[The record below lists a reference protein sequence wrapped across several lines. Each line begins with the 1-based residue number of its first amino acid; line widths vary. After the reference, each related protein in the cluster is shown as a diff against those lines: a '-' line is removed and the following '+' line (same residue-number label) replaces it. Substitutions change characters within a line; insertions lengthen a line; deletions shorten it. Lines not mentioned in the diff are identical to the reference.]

1 MLHIIQSNRME
12 ALQSQFNTVMKTAPL
27 DDPFQQEIVLVQS
40 PGMSQWLKNGLSTSV
55 GVAAQIDFPL
65 PLSFIWRLY
74 QQFLPDVPAESPYN
88 KANMTWK
95 LFNILPTK
103 LLKSEYSALANYLGL
118 DANDVSELDTDE
130 LDGLKL
136 FSLCE
141 KIADVYDQY
150 LMYRPD
156 WLAIWGSGEDKLTDV
171 DVTIANW
178 QPDLWRALL
187 SHTQQLGQ
195 SAYNRANMH
204 EQLITALTN
213 ARAEELPERI
223 SIFGL
228 SAMPT
233 SQLEVFQALGSKTEV
248 LLFFFNPS
256 EHYWGDLVDEKTQ
269 AKINAKFAKRPS
281 IDAQNDQEQ
290 DYYNVGNP
298 LLSSWGK
305 LGRDYLEQLL
315 QLDARWLDGFVEDF
329 TDSLLSKIQEEVYQL
344 AFKGESLQ
352 ADPNWFVNDEGKIAI
367 NLDDN
372 SIRLQDCHTPLREVE
387 CLHDHLL
394 GLFNQHPDLTPKD
407 VIVMMPDVGRY
418 SPYIEAVFGSA
429 QETRKIPFALADMA
443 IEQEKP
449 VLTSFVT
456 LVNLPFSRFGVSDIL
471 DLLGVEAIANRFEV
485 EEREFEQIKY
495 WLEQVAIKW
504 GLDASNK
511 AEHGLP
517 EIPLNTWLHGLNRL
531 LLGIASAREDIAFG
545 DVYPADLVEGMAINT
560 LSKLVAFTEALNVAK
575 TNLNRP
581 ANLAQKAELL
591 KQLIGEFYHQEAE
604 QSWDL
609 MLLTKLTDT
618 LQKHFE
624 NGDMSGVVEPRV
636 LAYLIKQGIQEKGV
650 GQRFL
655 SGAVNFCTLMPM
667 RAVPFKVVCLLG
679 MNDADYPRQVQPIGF
694 DLVPNSTRRKGD
706 RSRKLDDRYL
716 FLEALLSARQHFYI
730 SFIGRSCFN
739 NEVQVPSV
747 LVSEL
752 FEYIDRSFYYPDSAI
767 KPSINLKLYA
777 PLQPFNPIHYTKGLQ
792 HSYNPNWLLSFEA
805 QASTPA
811 SPIECLLPDELEINQ
826 LMRACI
832 APQNYFY
839 LYCLGVKINPV
850 AEYQDDSEPFA
861 LDPLTRYQYLQE
873 IVECSLNN
881 SPIKAAQVLQ
891 RGELGQ
897 AFIGEIQL
905 ESLQQ
910 RVLPMVGIL
919 KSHLTDLRAPVEV
932 SLEINDVK
940 LVGWLDKLT
949 ATKQVFYRPASIKA
963 KDKIRAFLCHLLAN
977 LTVSAMPTV
986 VIGLDEQVTFEPID
1000 SKSAERLLYE
1010 WVDFY
1015 KQIITRPV
1023 PFFPATSYAFASSD
1037 DLSKAQSKFAGG
1049 QYVGIGESEDP
1060 YVALNFS
1067 ALEPCLEEFMLLSKS
1082 ILGPMIALEQEA
1094 HHGDA

>member
-40 PGMSQWLKNGLSTSV
+40 PGMSQWLKNGLSKSV

-95 LFNILPTK
+95 LFNVLPTK
-103 LLKSEYSALANYLGL
+103 LQEPDYYSLASYL
-118 DANDVSELDTDE
+118 ELDSKNVLECGSDE
-130 LDGLKL
+130 LDSLKL
-136 FSLCE
+136 FTLCE

-156 WLAIWGSGEDKLTDV
+156 WLAIWESGEDKLTDV
-171 DVTIANW
+171 DVTVASW
-178 QPDLWRALL
+178 QPDLWRALVF
-187 SHTQQLGQ
+187 HTQQLGQ
-195 SAYNRANMH
+195 STYNRANMH
-204 EQLITALTN
+204 EQLLTALTN
-213 ARAEELPERI
+213 AKAEDLPERI

-233 SQLEVFQALGSKTEV
+233 SQLEVFQALGCKTEV

-269 AKINAKFAKRPS
+269 AKINAKYAKRPS
-281 IDAQNDQEQ
+281 IEAQNDEEQ
-290 DYYNVGNP
+290 DYYNIGNP

-329 TDSLLSKIQEEVYQL
+329 ADNLLSKIHDEVYQL

-367 NLDDN
+367 DLEDN

-429 QETRKIPFALADMA
+429 QEARKIPFALADMA

-485 EEREFEQIKY
+485 EDREFEQIKF
-495 WLEQVAIKW
+495 WLEQVAIRW
-504 GLDASNK
+504 GLDAKNK

-531 LLGIASAREDIAFG
+531 LLGIASEREDIAYS

-560 LSKLVAFTEALNVAK
+560 LSKLIAFVEALNTAK
-575 TNLNRP
+575 VSLNRP

-591 KQLIGEFYHQEAE
+591 NQLIGEFYHQEAE

-609 MLLTKLTDT
+609 MLLTKLTEI
-618 LQKHFE
+618 LQKHFD
-624 NGDMSGVVEPRV
+624 NGDMLGDVEPRV
-636 LAYLIKQGIQEKGV
+636 VAYLIKQGIGEKGV

-655 SGAVNFCTLMPM
+655 AGAVNFCTLMPM

-716 FLEALLSARQHFYI
+716 FLEALLSARLHFYV

-739 NEVQVPSV
+739 NEIQVPSV

-752 FEYIDRSFYYPDSAI
+752 FEYIDRSFYYPDSHI
-767 KPSINLKLYA
+767 KPSIQLKQSA
-777 PLQPFNPIHYTKGLQ
+777 PLQPFNPIHYQTGAQ
-792 HSYNPNWLLSFEA
+792 HSYNPNWLLPFDA
-805 QASTPA
+805 QANSSA
-811 SPIECLLPDELEINQ
+811 SPIDCILPDELEVTQ
-826 LMRACI
+826 LMRACT

-839 LYCLGVKINPV
+839 LHCLGVKINPV
-850 AEYQDDSEPFA
+850 TEYQDDSEPFA

-873 IVECSLNN
+873 IVECSLNGTQM
-881 SPIKAAQVLQ
+881 KVEQVLQ

-910 RVLPMVGIL
+910 RVLPMIGVL
-919 KSHLTDLRAPVEV
+919 KSHLIGVREPVEIA
-932 SLEINDVK
+932 LEINDVK

-949 ATKQVFYRPASIKA
+949 ASEQVFYRPASIKA
-963 KDKIRAFLCHLLAN
+963 KDKIRAFICHLLAN
-977 LTVSAMPTV
+977 LTVCTMPTV

-1000 SKSAERLLYE
+1000 AQNAEQLLCV
-1010 WVDFY
+1010 WVEFY

-1023 PFFPATSYAFASSD
+1023 PFFPATSYAFASTE
-1037 DLSKAQSKFAGG
+1037 DLSKAQNKFAGG
-1049 QYVGIGESEDP
+1049 QYIGIGESEDP
-1060 YVALNFS
+1060 YVALNFNT
-1067 ALEPCLEEFMLLSKS
+1067 LESCLEEFMSLSKS
-1082 ILGPMIALEQEA
+1082 ILGPMIALEKESQ
-1094 HHGDA
+1094 HGDA

>member
-27 DDPFQQEIVLVQS
+27 DDPFQQEVVLVQS
-40 PGMSQWLKNGLSTSV
+40 PGMSQWLKNGLSQCV

-88 KANMTWK
+88 KTNMTWK
-95 LFNILPTK
+95 LFNILPEK
-103 LLKSEYSALANYLGL
+103 LSLPGYASLANYL
-118 DANDVSELDTDE
+118 AIDTEQGGPGGDE
-130 LDGLKL
+130 PDGLKL
-136 FSLCE
+136 FTLCE

-156 WLAIWGSGEDKLTDV
+156 WLAVWETGEDALTDV
-171 DVTIANW
+171 DVAIANW
-178 QPDLWRALL
+178 QPDLWRALIAY
-187 SHTQQLGQ
+187 TDQLGQ

-204 EQLITALTN
+204 EQLLTALTN
-213 ARAEELPERI
+213 APTEALPERI

-233 SQLEVFQALGSKTEV
+233 SQLEVFQALGTKVDV

-269 AKINAKFAKRPS
+269 AKINAKYVKRPA
-281 IDAQNDQEQ
+281 IEAHNDQEE
-290 DYYNVGNP
+290 DYYNIGNP

-305 LGRDYLEQLL
+305 LGRDYLEQLI

-329 TDSLLSKIQEEVYQL
+329 NDSLLSKIQQEVYQL
-344 AFKGESLQ
+344 AFKGASLQ
-352 ADPNWFVNDEGKIAI
+352 ADPNWFVNDDGKLTI
-367 NLDDN
+367 NDDDN
-372 SIRLQDCHTPLREVE
+372 SVSLQDCHTPLREVE

-394 GLFNQHPDLTPKD
+394 NLFNQHPELTPKD
-407 VIVMMPDVGRY
+407 VIVMMPDVGSY

-429 QETRKIPFALADMA
+429 EGKRKIPFALADMA

-456 LVNLPFSRFGVSDIL
+456 LVNLPFSRFGVSDIM
-471 DLLGVEAIANRFEV
+471 DLLGVEAISNRFEI
-485 EEREFEQIKY
+485 EEREFEQIKF

-511 AEHGLP
+511 ADHGLP

-531 LLGIASAREDIAFG
+531 LLGIASAREDIEYAN
-545 DVYPADLVEGMAINT
+545 VYPADLVEGMAINI
-560 LSKLVAFTEALNVAK
+560 LSKLVAFIEALNSAK
-575 TNLNRP
+575 VKLIAP

-591 KQLIGEFYHQEAE
+591 KQLIGEFYHEETE

-618 LQKHFE
+618 LQKHFD
-624 NGDMSGVVEPRV
+624 NGDMTHVVEPRV

-655 SGAVNFCTLMPM
+655 AGAVNFCTLMPM

-694 DLVPNSTRRKGD
+694 DLVPHSSRRKGD

-716 FLEALLSARQHFYI
+716 FLEALLSARLHFYV

-752 FEYIDRSFYYPDSAI
+752 FEYIDRSFYYPSCEL
-767 KPSINLKLYA
+767 KPSDKLKTQA
-777 PLQPFNPIHYTKGLQ
+777 PLQPFNPIHYQQGNFQ
-792 HSYNPNWLLSFEA
+792 SYNTNWLLQFEA
-805 QASTPA
+805 CETNEAL
-811 SPIECLLPDELEINQ
+811 PIRQCAPDELEVSQ
-826 LMRACI
+826 LLRACV
-832 APQNYFY
+832 APQSYFY
-839 LYCLGVKINPV
+839 QHCLGVKINPTT
-850 AEYQDDSEPFA
+850 EYQDDSEPFT
-861 LDPLTRYQYLQE
+861 LDPLTRYQYLHE
-873 IVECSLNN
+873 LVESNLNDM
-881 SPIKAAQVLQ
+881 PIKPAQLLQ

-897 AFIGEIQL
+897 AYIGEIQL

-910 RVLPMVGIL
+910 RVLPMLGVL
-919 KSHLTDLRAPVEV
+919 KSHLTDVRGPVEV
-932 SLEINDVK
+932 AMTVNDIK
-940 LVGWLDKLT
+940 LVGWLDKLC
-949 ATKQVFYRPASIKA
+949 AGQQVFYRPASIKA
-963 KDKIRAFLCHLLAN
+963 KDKIRAFICHLLAN
-977 LTVSAMPTV
+977 LVVSPMPTI
-986 VIGLDEQVTFEPID
+986 VIGLDEQVTFEPLD
-1000 SKSAERLLYE
+1000 TQSAERLLRE
-1010 WVDFY
+1010 WIEFY
-1015 KQIITRPV
+1015 KLINTRPI
-1023 PFFPATSYAFASSD
+1023 PFFPATSYAYASTD
-1037 DLSKAQSKFAGG
+1037 DLGKAQTKFAGG
-1049 QYVGIGESEDP
+1049 QYIGLGESEDP
-1060 YVALNFS
+1060 YVALNFNS
-1067 ALEPCLEEFMLLSKS
+1067 LEPCLEEFMSLSKS
-1082 ILGPMIALEQEA
+1082 MLGPMIALEQEA
-1094 HHGDA
+1094 QHGDA

>member
-27 DDPFQQEIVLVQS
+27 DDPFQQEVVLVQS
-40 PGMSQWLKNGLSTSV
+40 PGMSQWLKNGLGTSI

-88 KANMTWK
+88 KTNMAWK
-95 LFNILPTK
+95 LFNILPAK
-103 LLKSEYSALANYLGL
+103 LDVPSYASLANYLASESGSGL
-118 DANDVSELDTDE
+118 SAEDDGPDA
-130 LDGLKL
+130 LKL
-136 FSLCE
+136 FTLCE

-156 WLAIWGSGEDKLTDV
+156 WLAIWEAGEDRLADV
-171 DVTIANW
+171 DVGIASW
-178 QPDLWRALL
+178 QPDLWRELVR
-187 SHTQQLGQ
+187 HTQQLGQ

-204 EQLITALTN
+204 EQLLTALTQ
-213 ARAEELPERI
+213 AASEDLPERI

-233 SQLEVFQALGSKTEV
+233 SQLEVFQALGTKTEV

-269 AKINAKFAKRPS
+269 AKINAKYAKRPV
-281 IDAQNDQEQ
+281 IEAQNDQEQ
-290 DYYNVGNP
+290 DYYNIGNP

-329 TDSLLSKIQEEVYQL
+329 NDSLLSKIQHEVYQL

-352 ADPNWFVNDEGKIAI
+352 ADPNWFVNDEGKLAI
-367 NLDDN
+367 CSDDY

-394 GLFNQHPDLTPKD
+394 DLFNQHPRLTPKD
-407 VIVMMPDVGRY
+407 VIVMMPDVGSY

-429 QETRKIPFALADMA
+429 EGMRKIPFALADMA

-471 DLLGVEAIANRFEV
+471 DLLGVEAIASRFEV
-485 EEREFEQIKY
+485 EEREFEQIKF

-511 AEHGLP
+511 KEHGLP
-517 EIPLNTWLHGLNRL
+517 DISLNTWLHGLNRL
-531 LLGIASAREDIAFG
+531 LLGIASAREDIEYA
-545 DVYPADLVEGMAINT
+545 DVYPADLVEGMAINV
-560 LSKLVAFTEALNVAK
+560 LSKLVAFIEALNSAK
-575 TNLNRP
+575 VKLTEP

-591 KQLIGEFYHQEAE
+591 RQLIGEFYHEEAD

-609 MLLTKLTDT
+609 MLLNKLTDA
-618 LQKHFE
+618 LQKHYD
-624 NGDMSGVVEPRV
+624 NGDMTEAVMPRV

-655 SGAVNFCTLMPM
+655 AGAVNFCTLMPM

-694 DLVPNSTRRKGD
+694 DLVPHSSRRKGD

-716 FLEALLSARQHFYI
+716 FLEALLSARLHFYV

-752 FEYIDRSFYYPDSAI
+752 FEYIDRSFYYPEYDNP
-767 KPSINLKLYA
+767 PSEKLKRQA
-777 PLQPFNPIHYTKGLQ
+777 PLQPFNSVHYQKGEQ
-792 HSYNPNWLLSFEA
+792 QSYNSNWLLQFERHEA
-805 QASTPA
+805 GSAS
-811 SPIECLLPDELEINQ
+811 SIEFCIPSELEVSQ
-826 LMRACI
+826 FLRACI
-832 APQNYFY
+832 SPQSYFY
-839 LYCLGVKINPV
+839 LNCLGVKISTM

-873 IVECSLNN
+873 LVESSLSDTPVNT
-881 SPIKAAQVLQ
+881 AQILQ

-897 AFIGEIQL
+897 AYIGEIQL

-910 RVLPMVGIL
+910 RVVPMLGVL
-919 KSHLTDLRAPVEV
+919 KSHLTELRGPVEV
-932 SLEINDVK
+932 NIEIKGVK
-940 LVGWLDKLT
+940 LVGWLDKLS
-949 ATKQVFYRPASIKA
+949 ASEQVFYRPASIKA
-963 KDKIRAFLCHLLAN
+963 KDKIRAFICHLLAN
-977 LTVSAMPTV
+977 LIVSPMPTV
-986 VIGLDEQVTFEPID
+986 VIGLDDQVTFEPLD
-1000 SKSAERLLYE
+1000 TQSAQRLLSE
-1010 WVDFY
+1010 WVEFY
-1015 KQIITRPV
+1015 KEINTRPV
-1023 PFFPATSYAFASSD
+1023 PFFPATSYAFASTE
-1037 DLSKAQSKFAGG
+1037 DLGKAQSKFAGG
-1049 QYVGIGESEDP
+1049 QYIGIGESEDP
-1060 YVALNFS
+1060 YVALNFAS
-1067 ALEPCLEEFMLLSKS
+1067 LEPCLDEFMLLSKS
-1082 ILGPMIALEQEA
+1082 MLGPMIALEQESQ
-1094 HHGDA
+1094 HGDA